1 MEYPSIRVS
10 KDKLLNVLPKK
21 RTIWMEPEKNM
32 TEKLQEIRYGK
43 SLWRTFLIAAIIL
56 MFLESI
62 IGRVKPENMKNLS
75 G

>member
-1 MEYPSIRVS
+1 
-10 KDKLLNVLPKK
+10 
-21 RTIWMEPEKNM
+21 MEPEKNM